1 MGKILTTKC
10 LALKA
15 GRGKSLQALPVPPH
29 PTTLFLKTW
38 RNARIPRAPLQSGI
52 STPWINV
59 QAVQSVSN
67 VANLFRGKVGHQLPW
82 RPTCET
88 STTECGTDT
97 KKRWRSVTK
106 KRWFSKISHV
116 RNIGSEPV
124 LIRKLIIFRYL
135 LRALFSNKGSVI
147 SVWNRFLRKIWLY
160 FDIF

>member
-1 MGKILTTKC
+1 METFGNYWNYGKQTFVHVISCSSSLAQKLWEIAPEIIISEKNIKNCVLVHKLGKILTTKC

-15 GRGKSLQALPVPPH
+15 GRGKSLQALPV

-52 STPWINV
+52 STPWINI
-59 QAVQSVSN
+59 QAAQSVFN

-88 STTECGTDT
+88 STTQRGTDT

-106 KRWFSKISHV
+106 KRWF
-116 RNIGSEPV
+116 
-124 LIRKLIIFRYL
+124 
-135 LRALFSNKGSVI
+135 
-147 SVWNRFLRKIWLY
+147 
-160 FDIF
+160 